1 MEPGYV
7 IALDTHRAFTEVV
20 VMTATGRV
28 RLRRR
33 VVTALPELRS
43 LIEEVRRPR
52 HVVLE
57 EGPLADWLLRGLE
70 GVADVVTAC
79 DPRRNAHIAKD
90 GDKDDPIDAEK
101 LGHLY
106 RGGFINPVHH
116 PATLERAAFKQLVG
130 LYHERVRNLVRHGQR
145 IAAQFGQ
152 HGVFVRQP
160 VFTHW
165 AEREALLG
173 HLPSPSLRV
182 GVGMLLEEFDLARS
196 RVLAL
201 QQILAREGRR
211 FEPVRRFVAVPG
223 VKWVRAG
230 TFFAYVDTPWR
241 FASKAAL
248 WRYMGIG
255 LERRHSGE
263 GPVSL
268 RVPPAYRIC
277 RPLNNMILGTAQ
289 LVITARVAPFAQRY
303 EEYRHAGLSPR
314 TARRSVA
321 RCLAATLWGMFKNGR
336 VYHPEWVGVALA
348 AGLPEGES
356 AAAG

>member
-182 GVGMLLEEFDLARS
+182 GVGMLLEEFDLARDVF
-196 RVLAL
+196 RL
-201 QQILAREGRR
+201 
-211 FEPVRRFVAVPG
+211 
-223 VKWVRAG
+223 
-230 TFFAYVDTPWR
+230 
-241 FASKAAL
+241 
-248 WRYMGIG
+248 
-255 LERRHSGE
+255 RRHAVAFCQQG
-263 GPVSL
+263 GPVAL
-268 RVPPAYRIC
+268 HGNRPGTPPQWR
-277 RPLNNMILGTAQ
+277 RPREL
-289 LVITARVAPFAQRY
+289 
-303 EEYRHAGLSPR
+303 AG
-314 TARRSVA
+314 
-321 RCLAATLWGMFKNGR
+321 
-336 VYHPEWVGVALA
+336 A
-348 AGLPEGES
+348 AGVPHLS
-356 AAAG
+356 ALEKHDSRHGAAGDHGPRGAVCPTL